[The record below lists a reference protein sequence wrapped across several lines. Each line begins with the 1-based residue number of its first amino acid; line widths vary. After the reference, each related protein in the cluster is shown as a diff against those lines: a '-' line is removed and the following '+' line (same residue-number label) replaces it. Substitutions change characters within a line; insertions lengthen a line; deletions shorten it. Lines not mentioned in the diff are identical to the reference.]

1 MVTRP
6 YRQRWKPVSLSDVAR
21 TIASSHA
28 EESPL
33 NWKQYEWL
41 PPPWLRSDCSG
52 TPLGLSAVGQS
63 NGRDGGGGRGG
74 GVGGGNGGGDGG
86 GGDGGD
92 DIWRRRAQT
101 VPRPD
106 PERRR
111 ERSNHLHGVIFS
123 YFRAR
128 LLRTFCPGRG
138 CSGRKLKC
146 LGLGE
151 RLHHRKQ
158 CYRNVAW
165 LLPTRPRGSA
175 SGPQVSR
182 RR

>member
-33 NWKQYEWL
+33 NSKQYEWL

-74 GVGGGNGGGDGG
+74 GGDGG

-92 DIWRRRAQT
+92 DMCDLEAAGTDRT
-101 VPRPD
+101 
-106 PERRR
+106 
-111 ERSNHLHGVIFS
+111 RS
-123 YFRAR
+123 
-128 LLRTFCPGRG
+128 
-138 CSGRKLKC
+138 K
-146 LGLGE
+146 
-151 RLHHRKQ
+151 
-158 CYRNVAW
+158 
-165 LLPTRPRGSA
+165 TRPTTPPGEVEPPPSWF
-175 SGPQVSR
+175 VDL
-182 RR
+182 